1 MGTPYFAVP
10 TLNSL
15 INSSHEVTAVF
26 SQPPKPK
33 GRGMDVTMSP
43 VHNIA
48 ETYSIPIYTPSS
60 LRIQE
65 TFEIINSIEADIIVV
80 AAYGFII
87 PKNILESKQYGC
99 INLHPSRLPRFRGAA
114 PLQHTIIEGDKESS
128 ICVIQM
134 DEGMDTGPILLQKD
148 FTLPERPTLK
158 WLHDYTAEEGA
169 EMILEA
175 IDNIDILTPRVQSNE
190 GVVYATKLSKED
202 GFIDFGLSAEKID
215 AKIRGCAVWPG
226 SFARSK
232 GNIFKIIAAEPIDI
246 QSDLPP
252 GSIFE
257 SEKNMCVACVNGVL
271 KILSIQPENKKP
283 ISGQDFLNGY
293 TIQRFDSL

>member
-15 INSSHEVTAVF
+15 ITSSHEVTAVF
-26 SQPPKPK
+26 SQAPKPK
-33 GRGMDVTMSP
+33 GRGMEVTISP
-43 VHNIA
+43 VHNLA
-48 ETYSIPIYTPSS
+48 ESYSIPIYTPSS
-60 LRIQE
+60 LRNQE

-99 INLHPSRLPRFRGAA
+99 INLHPSKLPRFRGAA
-114 PLQHTIIEGDKESS
+114 PLQHTIIEGDEESS

-148 FTLPERPTLK
+148 FTLPEKPTLK
-158 WLHDYTAEEGA
+158 WLHDYTAGEGA
-169 EMILEA
+169 KMILEA
-175 IDNIDILTPRVQSNE
+175 IDNIDRLAPCAQSNE

-202 GFIDFGLSAEKID
+202 GFIDFGLSAEKIC

-226 SFARSK
+226 SFARSDS
-232 GNIFKIIAAEPIDI
+232 NIFKIIDAEPIGAP
-246 QSDLPP
+246 SHLPP

-257 SEKNMCVACVNGVL
+257 SEKNMLVSCGNGVL
-271 KILSIQPENKKP
+271 KIISIQPENKKP

-293 TIQRFDSL
+293 RIEGFDSL